1 MIQEKNPL
9 IDLEFSPKSSKFK
22 KLYDKTTESVYSL
35 FDLILESPI
44 ENIVFEILIISLGYL
59 QLIAFIFD
67 PTVSSIYNLIII
79 QF

>member
-9 IDLEFSPKSSKFK
+9 IDLEFSPKSSMFK
-22 KLYDKTTESVYSL
+22 NLYDRTTESLYLL

-44 ENIVFEILIISLGYL
+44 ENMVFEVLIISLGYL
-59 QLIAFIFD
+59 QLIVFIFD
-67 PTVSSIYNLIII
+67 PTVSNIYNLIII

>member
-22 KLYDKTTESVYSL
+22 NLYDRTTESLYSL

>member
-22 KLYDKTTESVYSL
+22 NLYDKTTESLYSL